1 MGPFDVYEIPSSFS
15 DSSIEYGK
23 YFPVSSDS
31 EDEKDSK
38 DSDKNKE
45 EVKNEQIQRKSETDI
60 AYLKAATHKEVDL
73 HPDCE
78 TGTGNESSD
87 EFVEQTNVV
96 N

>member
-1 MGPFDVYEIPSSFS
+1 M
-15 DSSIEYGK
+15 
-23 YFPVSSDS
+23 
-31 EDEKDSK
+31 
-38 DSDKNKE
+38 
-45 EVKNEQIQRKSETDI
+45 KNEQIQPKSETDV

-78 TGTGNESSD
+78 TGAGNESSD